1 MNRAILHV
9 DMDAFFASVEIL
21 DNPALAGLPVVV
33 GVDGQRGVV
42 AAASYAVRAFG
53 VHSAM
58 PMRDAW
64 RRCPQLVV
72 VRPRMERYKELSRQV
87 FALFR
92 EVTPLVEGLSVDEAF
107 LDVTAS
113 RQLLG
118 DELTI
123 ARTLKQRIHAVTGLT
138 ASIGIAPNK
147 LVAKIASDLD
157 KPDGLTHVPPE
168 RVQAVLDPL
177 PVGKLW
183 GLGAKTL
190 PRVQAA
196 GLHTFRDLRMASDAT
211 LWAVFGRSAVSMR
224 ARASGEDER
233 AVEPNWQELQVSAE
247 ETFGQDTK
255 DPTALH
261 AALTALADRACS
273 RLRAKGWEAGTV
285 TVKLRRSDFRTFTRQ
300 LTFSPPTAD
309 TQAVLHVARR
319 LFTAWHQ
326 EQGFPA
332 VRLLGIGLG
341 GLVPATQ
348 LDLLASRPTSDH
360 AAKPGVGHA
369 PAEATA
375 LTGASALVRGSTD
388 GVVDAIRAKFG
399 TSAVRRA
406 NVLERP
412 QERADGFT
420 EVRRKD

>member
-9 DMDAFFASVEIL
+9 DMDAFFASVEIR

-33 GVDGQRGVV
+33 GGDGDRGVV

-58 PMRDAW
+58 PMRDAR
-64 RRCPQLVV
+64 RRCPELVV
-72 VRPRMERYKELSRQV
+72 VRPRMDRYKEVSRQV

-113 RQLLG
+113 RKLLG

-123 ARTLKQRIHAVTGLT
+123 ARQLKMRIQNTTGLT
-138 ASIGIAPNK
+138 ASIGVAPNK

-177 PVGKLW
+177 SVGKLW
-183 GLGAKTL
+183 GLGPKTL

-196 GLHTFRDLRMASDAT
+196 GLHTFRDLRTASDAK
-211 LWAVFGRSAVSMR
+211 LWAVFGRNGAAMR

-233 AVEPNWQELQVSAE
+233 PVVPDWQELQVSAE
-247 ETFGQDTK
+247 ETFDRDLK
-255 DPTALH
+255 DPAALH
-261 AALTALADRACS
+261 AALTALADRACT
-273 RLRAKGWEAGTV
+273 RVRAKGWEAGTV
-285 TVKLRRSDFRTFTRQ
+285 TLKLRRSDFRTFTRQ
-300 LTFSPPTAD
+300 LSFSPPTAD

-319 LFTAWHQ
+319 LFTQWHQ
-326 EQGFPA
+326 EQGLPA
-332 VRLLGIGLG
+332 VRLLGVGLG
-341 GLVPATQ
+341 NLVPATQ
-348 LDLLASRPTSDH
+348 MDLLS
-360 AAKPGVGHA
+360 A
-369 PAEATA
+369 PA
-375 LTGASALVRGSTD
+375 SAARDEKPQDAVRDSTD
-388 GVVDAIRAKFG
+388 SVVDAIRAKFG
-399 TSAVRRA
+399 AAAVRRA

-412 QERADGFT
+412 TERADGFT

>member
-1 MNRAILHV
+1 
-9 DMDAFFASVEIL
+9 MDAFFASVEIL
-21 DNPALAGLPVVV
+21 DNPSLAGLPVVV
-33 GVDGQRGVV
+33 GGDGHRGVV

-58 PMRDAW
+58 PMREAW

-72 VRPRMERYKELSRQV
+72 IRPRMERYKEVSRQV

-118 DELTI
+118 DEVTI
-123 ARTLKQRIHAVTGLT
+123 ARNLKRRIQATTGLT
-138 ASIGIAPNK
+138 ASVGIAPNK

-157 KPDGLTHVPPE
+157 KPDGLTHVTPAQ
-168 RVQAVLDPL
+168 VQAVLDPL

-183 GLGAKTL
+183 GLGTKTL

-196 GLHTFRDLRMASDAT
+196 GLHTFHDLRTASDAT
-211 LWAVFGRSAVSMR
+211 LWAVFGRNAVAMR

-247 ETFGQDTK
+247 ETFDRDLK
-255 DPTALH
+255 DPAALH

-273 RLRAKGWEAGTV
+273 RVRAKGWEAGTV

-300 LTFSPPTAD
+300 LSFSPPTAD
-309 TQAVLHVARR
+309 TQAVLHVAQR

-326 EQGFPA
+326 EQGLPA
-332 VRLLGIGLG
+332 VRLLGVGLG
-341 GLVPATQ
+341 GLVPAVQ
-348 LDLLASRPTSDH
+348 LNLLAP
-360 AAKPGVGHA
+360 AASQSSTQSSTQNRTQGRTLGRTLGSSESGH
-369 PAEATA
+369 
-375 LTGASALVRGSTD
+375 GTD
-388 GVVDAIRAKFG
+388 PVVDAIRAKFG
-399 TSAVRRA
+399 AAAVRRA

-412 QERADGFT
+412 TDRADGFT

>member
-1 MNRAILHV
+1 MKRAILHV
-9 DMDAFFASVEIL
+9 DMDAFYASVEIR

-33 GVDGQRGVV
+33 GVDGVRSVV
-42 AAASYAVRAFG
+42 AAASYVARTFG

-58 PMRDAW
+58 NMRDAW

-72 VRPRMERYKELSRQV
+72 VRPRMGRYKEVSQQV

-92 EVTPLVEGLSVDEAF
+92 EVTPLVDGLSVDEAF

-113 RQLLG
+113 RKLLG
-118 DELTI
+118 DEVTI
-123 ARTLKQRIHAVTGLT
+123 ARTLKRRIQATTGLT

-177 PVGKLW
+177 PIGKLW

-196 GLHTFRDLRMASDAT
+196 GLHTFRDVRTASDAQ
-211 LWAVFGRSAVSMR
+211 LWSVFGRHAGSMR

-233 AVEPNWQELQVSAE
+233 PVNPDWQELQVSAE
-247 ETFGQDTK
+247 ETFSQDLQ
-255 DPTALH
+255 DPAALH
-261 AALTALADRACS
+261 AALTALADRACT
-273 RLRAKGWEAGTV
+273 RVRAKGWEAGTIS
-285 TVKLRRSDFRTFTRQ
+285 VKLRRGDFRTFTRQ
-300 LTFSPPTAD
+300 RTFSPPTAD
-309 TQAVLHVARR
+309 TQAVLEVARQ
-319 LFTAWHQ
+319 LFTTWHR
-326 EQGFPA
+326 EQGAPA
-332 VRLLGIGLG
+332 IRLLGVSLG

-348 LDLLASRPTSDH
+348 LDLLAAPANPARDEKPPDH
-360 AAKPGVGHA
+360 A
-369 PAEATA
+369 
-375 LTGASALVRGSTD
+375 RDSTD
-388 GVVDAIRAKFG
+388 SVVDAIRAKFG
-399 TSAVRRA
+399 AAAVRRA